1 MMKSFT
7 TVILCCLV
15 FAVGAQPVSRK
26 TYMIISSTA
35 APTVYNHVVAVDMKT
50 GKLTEDIYNTKK
62 RYAYRNSALRPYE
75 NREAD
80 DRDESKLP
88 LSGSVA
94 CMAFDAKNNRLYYVP
109 QLRSELRYIDLKQ
122 GQPSFTCFESQSLNL
137 MHNNEDLA
145 NQVSRMTIG
154 ADGFGYA
161 LTNDGEHLIKFST
174 QETPV
179 IQDLGVLVD
188 NPKNQVL
195 VRSSCTSW
203 GGDLVA
209 GADGNLYLVTVR
221 NHIFRISLPSKQA
234 DYVGMI
240 KKLPEGYTS
249 NGASV
254 DEDGNLVVSCGM
266 TTGQNFTPLYKVNW
280 TTLEASAL
288 QKVDDVSN
296 VSDMASSNLLFQK
309 DNKQATNTVVAFSAT
324 ETSEDNLPVI
334 SVFPNPVTNRRFQV
348 KVANMKEKGTYKMIL
363 MDVNGKAIME
373 GKMNIGT
380 KTSTTSFSF
389 PAQHA
394 RGVYFVHIAD
404 AFDRTVYSQQI
415 IIE

>member
-7 TVILCCLV
+7 TVILCCL
-15 FAVGAQPVSRK
+15 AVAAIGQPVSRK
-26 TYMIISSTA
+26 TYMIIANA
-35 APTVYNHVVAVDMKT
+35 ATPTVYNRVVAVDMKN
-50 GKLTEDIYNTKK
+50 GKVTDDIYNTKK

-75 NREAD
+75 HKEAD
-80 DRDESKLP
+80 DRDETKLP

-94 CMAFDAKNNRLYYVP
+94 CVAFDAKNNRLYYVP

-122 GQPSFTCFESQSLNL
+122 AEPSFTCFESQSLNL

-154 ADGFGYA
+154 SDGFGYA

-174 QETPV
+174 QDQPV
-179 IQDLGVLVD
+179 IQDLGVLID
-188 NPKNQVL
+188 NPRNPVM

-209 GADGNLYLVTVR
+209 GADGKLYLVTVR
-221 NHIFRISLPSKQA
+221 NHIFSISLPSKQA
-234 DYVGMI
+234 EYLGMI
-240 KKLPEGYTS
+240 KNLPQGFSS

-254 DEDGNLVVSCGM
+254 DDEGNLVVSCGL

-280 TTLEASAL
+280 ATMEASPL

-309 DNKQATNTVVAFSAT
+309 DSKQAVNTVIAFST
-324 ETSEDNLPVI
+324 SETAEDNLPAI
-334 SVFPNPVTNRRFQV
+334 SVFPNPISHGRFQV
-348 KVANMKEKGTYKMIL
+348 KVSNVKEKGEYKMIL
-363 MDVNGKAIME
+363 MDVNGKAIMQ
-373 GKMNIGT
+373 GKMNVGT
-380 KTSTTSFSF
+380 KASTTSFSF
-389 PAQHA
+389 PSQHA

-415 IIE
+415 IVE